1 MFQQEHDQKGEAKLL
16 CQFEKLIYPSNIA
29 AVGINSYMIALYRP
43 CEKILDTS
51 GNRVTQVKAVGYC
64 LPTADNLRYEIQGH
78 WSKNPK
84 HGVQYEVE
92 SYEEVIVPSKEGII
106 AYLSSG
112 QIKGI
117 GPKMAERIFDAFG
130 LNTLNVLD
138 HEPEKL
144 LTISGISKT
153 KLKKICD
160 SYLANRG
167 ARDVVAFLAPHGITP
182 NRAVQLYREYGNE
195 TMEIVKNHPYR
206 LCEIAGIGFRSADQI
221 AMNMGFAK
229 VSAERVDEGLMFTLT
244 EAEGKGHLCMEKK
257 DFVKTAMK
265 ILDTPELTIDMV
277 ANRAARLVSAGRLSC
292 YKGYVY
298 RARTAETEQQL
309 AERIHVVQRS
319 SPYARFSS
327 LDQEINREEQKLGI
341 RLDPEQRTAITTALQ
356 SPISVITG
364 GPGTGKTSIQ
374 KAILDI
380 YRRQNP
386 GGRIVCCAPTG
397 RAARRMEQS
406 TGHPASTVHKA
417 LGLIAGDDGQY
428 GEPELFDADLVLID
442 EVSMLDIYLAKHV
455 LRSVPKGCQLVLI
468 GDADQLPSVGPGAV
482 LSEIIKSDVIPVVRL
497 DRVHRQNAGSRIAT
511 NAKLIRH
518 GNLSLE
524 YGTDFQ
530 FLDSSSIAESAEK
543 IEKLY
548 LQEIAKYGVDNV
560 ALLSPY
566 RQKTETGVA
575 ALNERIRKDVNPQ
588 DPTKGEIT
596 LGKKTFRTGDKVMQ
610 IKNHE
615 DVNNGDIG
623 YITDI
628 SGIGNDAVVCIDFG
642 DGRNVEYDA
651 SELNMLD
658 LGYASTIHKSQ
669 GSEYQSVIIN
679 LQCAH
684 SIMLVRPLIYTAIT
698 RAKKQVI
705 IVGERRALCIA
716 IKKQDTEKRG
726 TQLAERL
733 KELSH

>member
-428 GEPELFDADLVLID
+428 GEPESFDADLVLID

>member
-1 MFQQEHDQKGEAKLL
+1 ML

-428 GEPELFDADLVLID
+428 GEPESFDADLVLID

-716 IKKQDTEKRG
+716 IKNQDTEKRG

>member
-1 MFQQEHDQKGEAKLL
+1 ML

-51 GNRVTQVKAVGYC
+51 GNRITQVKAVGYC

-78 WSKNPK
+78 WRKNPK

-428 GEPELFDADLVLID
+428 GEPESFDADLVLID

>member
-1 MFQQEHDQKGEAKLL
+1 ML

-51 GNRVTQVKAVGYC
+51 GNRVTQVKAVCYF

-428 GEPELFDADLVLID
+428 GEPESFDADLVLID

>member
-1 MFQQEHDQKGEAKLL
+1 ML

>member
-1 MFQQEHDQKGEAKLL
+1 ML

-428 GEPELFDADLVLID
+428 GEPESFDADLVLID

-575 ALNERIRKDVNPQ
+575 ALNERIRKDVNLQ

>member
-1 MFQQEHDQKGEAKLL
+1 ML

-374 KAILDI
+374 KAILAI

-428 GEPELFDADLVLID
+428 GEPESFDADLVLID

>member
-1 MFQQEHDQKGEAKLL
+1 ML

-428 GEPELFDADLVLID
+428 GEPESFDADLVLID

-588 DPTKGEIT
+588 DPTKGEVT